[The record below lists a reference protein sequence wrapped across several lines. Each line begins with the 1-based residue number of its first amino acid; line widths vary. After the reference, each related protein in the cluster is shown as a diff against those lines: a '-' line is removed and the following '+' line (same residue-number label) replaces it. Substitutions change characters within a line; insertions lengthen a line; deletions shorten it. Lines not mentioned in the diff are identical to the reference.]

1 MFGGLEPKQK
11 NLKAFS
17 KGITVKVF
25 SSVFPFSFCSPFA
38 KIPPTSVLVRT
49 ETKRVALTTSFS

>member
-11 NLKAFS
+11 NVKAFS
-17 KGITVKVF
+17 KGVTASF
-25 SSVFPFSFCSPFA
+25 LRLSFPYCSTFA
-38 KIPPTSVLVRT
+38 KIPPSSVLVRT